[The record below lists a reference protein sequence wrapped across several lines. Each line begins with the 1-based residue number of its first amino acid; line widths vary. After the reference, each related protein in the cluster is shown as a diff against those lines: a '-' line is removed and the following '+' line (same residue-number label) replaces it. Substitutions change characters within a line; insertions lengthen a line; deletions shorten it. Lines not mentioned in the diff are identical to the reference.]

1 MRSSPWTRRRIPA
14 PVPRPRANR
23 DRRYSVRVTSP
34 EPPSSVRPVDYKGE
48 PLEAERGPGL
58 GGLRFQGGRLVGRRV
73 GTPRPVAWNWS
84 PIVSIVLLFL
94 TLILLLFAGQ
104 TVIFLLRIVAADKRD
119 GRHVPLAAQ
128 TPTVGEL
135 EDAAPA
141 DVSAAVEGGTAPA
154 PTIPNTDEPGDP
166 GVRE

>member
-1 MRSSPWTRRRIPA
+1 
-14 PVPRPRANR
+14 
-23 DRRYSVRVTSP
+23 
-34 EPPSSVRPVDYKGE
+34 
-48 PLEAERGPGL
+48 
-58 GGLRFQGGRLVGRRV
+58 
-73 GTPRPVAWNWS
+73 
-84 PIVSIVLLFL
+84 VLLFL

-141 DVSAAVEGGTAPA
+141 DAPAAGEGETAPDPA
-154 PTIPNTDEPGDP
+154 VPNTDQPGHP